1 MNVIDLILYILYSVL
16 EFEPSNTNTVVT
28 RFDFYSQIEKLRKC
42 ELITENEVKQLCG
55 KARYS

>member
-1 MNVIDLILYILYSVL
+1 MNVIDLILYILYSV
-16 EFEPSNTNTVVT
+16 FEPSNTATVVT